1 MIYIFVATFSK
12 FVYLKMEN
20 LQNILY
26 NAFESSLKVYINVLK
41 QFEYHKCWSDYKNFK
56 TFNSYYV
63 SDKLC
68 EIIGINNFLVHS
80 ENTNSKFSEDL
91 SNIISSDELITI
103 LNYIMKAAIDSIT
116 EFTHQINKYDTYY
129 ITLLQT
135 KEHCTSINST
145 FLLYHSIYNDAKCL
159 KNKIILESKDIDNV
173 KKLSLIII

>member
-1 MIYIFVATFSK
+1 MIFIFVATFSK
-12 FVYLKMEN
+12 FNYFQMEN

-41 QFEYHKCWSDYKNFK
+41 QFEYHKCWSDYKHFK

-68 EIIGINNFLVHS
+68 EIIGINNFLIQT
-80 ENTNSKFSEDL
+80 ENTNSNYIEDL
-91 SNIISSDELITI
+91 PNIFNSNELITI

-116 EFTHQINKYDTYY
+116 EFTHQINKYD

-135 KEHCTSINST
+135 KEYCTGISST
-145 FLLYHSIYNDAKCL
+145 FLLFHSIYNDAKCL
-159 KNKIILESKDIDNV
+159 KNKIDYQDPLNV
-173 KKLSLIII
+173 TNH